1 MASEYVTDS
10 GVVKPTLAECVQDIG
25 DALEQVVGPINRE
38 ADGTTGQWIG
48 VEAEAA
54 AVHFEALEY
63 LWASRSLNTGTGY
76 ALDAIGTWFG
86 IARNDETK
94 TQVNAVIYGTEST
107 LVPAGAL
114 ASFGNYQFSLES
126 ASTISRTSLV
136 DGQIKVNNNT
146 AATYTVRV
154 AGSDLTY
161 TKVASDTV
169 TDIAAG
175 LAKLIDGSSQFTAT
189 STGSSVYLSSENA
202 IQGYA
207 VSLGAGLSWI
217 SIGSPAIFQATET
230 GAIVVPVGG
239 LSTPVSAV
247 TGWTGVN
254 NLVAG
259 STGSDRESDTD
270 YRARLKAARGSN
282 GGAATEPAI
291 RSHLLSDVEGVT
303 LAVVIENDSMTT
315 NASGQVAKSI
325 QCVVNGGLEQD
336 VADTIWKYKA
346 AGIAT
351 YGTTTITVKDSFGR
365 SHDVKFSRPE
375 VVSLRVKVDVTLLD
389 TEEDLPASVI
399 NLIKEGVENYFATL
413 SLGDDVITQRIYGY
427 IYSNTTGL
435 GKLSVTVSTDGT
447 NFSEDNVSIS
457 DTQYATVAD
466 SAIEVSGV

>member
-10 GVVKPTLAECVQDIG
+10 GVVKPTLAECVQNIG
-25 DALEQVVGPINRE
+25 DALEEVVGPINRE

-63 LWASRSLNTGTGY
+63 LWASRSLNTATGY

-86 IARNDETK
+86 IARNDDTK
-94 TQVNAVIYGTEST
+94 TQVNAVIYGAEST

-146 AATYTVRV
+146 GTTYTVRV
-154 AGSDLTY
+154 AGVDLTHS
-161 TKVASDTV
+161 KGASDTV

-175 LAKLIDGSSQFTAT
+175 LAKLIDATSQFTAT
-189 STGSSVYLSSENA
+189 STGSSVYLTSENA

-207 VSLGAGLSWI
+207 VSLGAGLSWV
-217 SIGSPAIFQATET
+217 SIGSPAIYQATET

-254 NLVAG
+254 NLIAG

-270 YRARLKAARGSN
+270 YRVRLKSARGSN

-291 RSHLLSDVEGVT
+291 RSRLLSDVEGVT

-315 NASGQVAKSI
+315 NSAGQVAKSI

-336 VADTIWKYKA
+336 VADNIWKYKA

-351 YGTTTITVKDSFGR
+351 YGTTTITVKDPYGR

-375 VVSLRVKVDVTLLD
+375 VVSMHVKVDVTLLE

-399 NLIKEGVENYFATL
+399 TLIKQGVENYFSTL
-413 SLGDDVITQRIYGY
+413 SLGDDVITQRLYGY

-435 GKLSVTVSTDGT
+435 GKMSVTVSTDGT
-447 NFSEDNVSIS
+447 NFREDNVSIS
-457 DTQYATVAD
+457 DTQYASVDD
-466 SAIEVSGV
+466 STIEVSGV